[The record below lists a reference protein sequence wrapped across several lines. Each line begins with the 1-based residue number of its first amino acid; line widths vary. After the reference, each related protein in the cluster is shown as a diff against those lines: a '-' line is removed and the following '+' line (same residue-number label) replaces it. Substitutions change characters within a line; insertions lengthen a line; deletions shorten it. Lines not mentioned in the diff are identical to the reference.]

1 LKVTAGR
8 LDGTAAL
15 AELGLDGRLRGVQ
28 GILPVVEAAKRAG
41 LRRILVASENAV
53 EANLVQGI
61 EVQAFDRL
69 RALFLWL
76 EGKGEAQR
84 IPAESGAQSESLSY
98 CFSEIRGQQRGK
110 RAALIAASGAHHLLL
125 SGPPGC
131 GKTMLAR
138 RLPGIMPPMSPDER
152 LEVLR
157 VASVTG
163 IASSDGTRRPFRS
176 PHHSVTSAGLVGGGR
191 PLRPGEATCAHGG
204 VLFLDEV
211 GEFRRNA
218 IESLRQALEEGR
230 LSLVR
235 AEGVM
240 ELPARFILV
249 AATNPCPCGYWG
261 SEQRGC
267 RCSPPAVARYQE
279 RMSGP
284 LMDRIDLQ
292 IMLDAPSSQQV
303 LGQEDHG
310 AESSASMCEKV
321 TQARRVALARQ
332 GCANGELGARESLAL
347 AHGDP
352 MINEF
357 LCGLLDRH
365 LVSPRGL
372 CRLLRVGRTIADLE
386 NSDPME
392 LDHLVEAMSFR
403 PVSPMQAL
411 ASAA

>member
-1 LKVTAGR
+1 M
-8 LDGTAAL
+8 
-15 AELGLDGRLRGVQ
+15 
-28 GILPVVEAAKRAG
+28 
-41 LRRILVASENAV
+41 
-53 EANLVQGI
+53 
-61 EVQAFDRL
+61 
-69 RALFLWL
+69 
-76 EGKGEAQR
+76 
-84 IPAESGAQSESLSY
+84 
-98 CFSEIRGQQRGK
+98 
-110 RAALIAASGAHHLLL
+110 IAASGAHHLLL

-138 RLPGIMPPMSPDER
+138 RLPGIMPPMSREER

-163 IASSDGTRRPFRS
+163 LDTSDGTCRPFRS

-261 SEQRGC
+261 SKHRGC
-267 RCSPPAVARYQE
+267 RCAPPSVARYQE

-284 LMDRIDLQ
+284 RYDVFG
-292 IMLDAPSSQQV
+292 PWPV
-303 LGQEDHG
+303 CPPH
-310 AESSASMCEKV
+310 V
-321 TQARRVALARQ
+321 VAAY
-332 GCANGELGARESLAL
+332 
-347 AHGDP
+347 
-352 MINEF
+352 
-357 LCGLLDRH
+357 
-365 LVSPRGL
+365 V
-372 CRLLRVGRTIADLE
+372 
-386 NSDPME
+386 
-392 LDHLVEAMSFR
+392 
-403 PVSPMQAL
+403 
-411 ASAA
+411 